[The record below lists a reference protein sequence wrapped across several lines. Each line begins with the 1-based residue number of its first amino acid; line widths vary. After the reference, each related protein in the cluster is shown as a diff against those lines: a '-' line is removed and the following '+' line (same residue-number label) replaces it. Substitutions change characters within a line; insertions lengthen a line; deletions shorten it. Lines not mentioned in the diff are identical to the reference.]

1 MFSLNERPTMIAL
14 LSIVGVLLLLLLIPL
29 SLACLGFWLWMLI
42 HAIRT
47 DNLDGT
53 ARVLWA
59 ALIWFLPLIGSAIYF
74 FAGRTAEPRR
84 LIAA

>member
-1 MFSLNERPTMIAL
+1 MIAL

-42 HAIRT
+42 HAIRN

-59 ALIWFLPLIGSAIYF
+59 VLIWFLPLIGSGIYF
-74 FAGRTAEPRR
+74 FTGRTSEPRR
-84 LIAA
+84 LLAA

>member
-1 MFSLNERPTMIAL
+1 MIAL
-14 LSIVGVLLLLLLIPL
+14 ISIVGVLLLLLLVPFGI
-29 SLACLGFWLWMLI
+29 ACFVFWLWMLV
-42 HAIRT
+42 HAIRN

-74 FAGRTAEPRR
+74 FAGRNAGPRR